1 MPMEAIKIS
10 TNDHTRYNLNFTEIL
25 SK

>member
-1 MPMEAIKIS
+1 MEAIKIS